1 MRQRGVAGI
10 RWLYVLVGT
19 LGVVAAVLI
28 GVAVYGGYQ
37 RFLSTTPTPES
48 IAVASPTE
56 PWPTVVTA
64 TPTTTRTPAPT
75 FTATPTVTPTPR
87 PTNTLAPTP
96 TPTPTPILIDF
107 EELGKLVTIQY
118 KLQTVSVVE
127 EKEENWIRRLF
138 GENKVVLV
146 ATGEVMAG
154 VDMALLADEDVAV
167 SGTTV
172 RLVVPPAEI
181 VSVSLVP
188 GESWVYDRKLN
199 ILKPNW
205 QIEQQ
210 AQEQAMNSL
219 REWSI
224 TNGILE
230 QAEEVFRSR
239 IETFL
244 RRLGFTQVTILFRGS
259 SER

>member
-1 MRQRGVAGI
+1 MKQRGVAGV
-10 RWLYVLVGT
+10 RWLYVLVGA
-19 LGVVAAVLI
+19 LGVVAAILI

-37 RFLSTTPTPES
+37 WFLSATPTPES
-48 IAVASPTE
+48 VAAASPSP

-87 PTNTLAPTP
+87 PTHTPAPTP

-167 SGTTV
+167 SGVTV
-172 RLVVPPAEI
+172 RLVMPPAEI
-181 VSVSLVP
+181 VSVGLVP

-205 QIEQQ
+205 QLELQ
-210 AQEQAMNSL
+210 AQEQAQESL
-219 REWSI
+219 RRWSVD
-224 TNGILE
+224 NGILE

-244 RRLGFTQVTILFRGS
+244 RQLGFTQVTILFRGAE
-259 SER
+259 ER